1 MASKLISRR
10 MISVCATDPRQPLT
24 FYSNAS
30 STKKK
35 GKVFSPIFQSTF
47 HVFTHFLKAKS
58 LTLFFLGLIYPML
71 SLINEIF
78 RDFPIKDFGDPP
90 PSKSDKTHYWTF
102 IANLC
107 GRHRLFCV
115 RAPLRA
121 QGSFVTFLGGGGG
134 VPKVYSRKDPGFSST
149 LSLNSTL
156 YKCK

>member
-1 MASKLISRR
+1 MQMLCIRNCVWGNLIWIPMASKLISRR

-90 PSKSDKTHYWTF
+90 LGVGDISLKNYRKPINWHFRNYRQLIDIEKWKFWNYRKIID
-102 IANLC
+102 IA
-107 GRHRLFCV
+107 
-115 RAPLRA
+115 
-121 QGSFVTFLGGGGG
+121 
-134 VPKVYSRKDPGFSST
+134 
-149 LSLNSTL
+149 
-156 YKCK
+156 KCIKF

>member
-102 IANLC
+102 TANLC
-107 GRHRLFCV
+107 GRHQLFCV
-115 RAPLRA
+115 RASLGKPQIKKCRVYLGIA
-121 QGSFVTFLGGGGG
+121 QIAIALPPFTQTGTLGHFI
-134 VPKVYSRKDPGFSST
+134 PGPT
-149 LSLNSTL
+149 
-156 YKCK
+156 